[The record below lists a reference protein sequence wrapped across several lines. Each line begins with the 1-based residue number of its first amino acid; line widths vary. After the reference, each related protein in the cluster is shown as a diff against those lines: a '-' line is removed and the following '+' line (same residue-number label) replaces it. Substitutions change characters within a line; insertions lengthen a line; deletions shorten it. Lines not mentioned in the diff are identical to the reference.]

1 MAKVKD
7 PTPIPVIR
15 TNKTSRIEIFLN
27 PADDSLQ
34 NVIAHRWTYTTQ
46 AGVQVLAPIYI
57 GTITL
62 LPSEVSPALQNQISN
77 LEALIDG
84 KDL

>member
-1 MAKVKD
+1 MAKIKD
-7 PTPIPVIR
+7 PTPIPVTR
-15 TNKTSRIEIFLN
+15 TDKTSRLEIFLN

-34 NVIAHRWTYTTQ
+34 SIVAHRWTYTTES
-46 AGVQVLAPIYI
+46 GVQVLAPVYI

-62 LPSEVSPALQNQISN
+62 LPADVSPALQNQISN

-84 KDL
+84 KDI